1 MRKQRFL
8 NPFIAL
14 VVAAGAVVA
23 IFCAY
28 RLNRANLDAPF
39 LLLLLVSVVVGSRL
53 VIHIPRI
60 KGEITV
66 TDTLIFLTILMYGG
80 EAAVL
85 LAAIATLA
93 TSLRVTRKIKV
104 MLFNSAVMSCATF
117 STVEVLGF
125 GFGPIHLLSTISQS
139 ATFITALCLMASVQ
153 YVVNTFLVTIYTGC
167 KMDQPLWETWRTHYL
182 WASLTYFV
190 GASAAFILAKLV
202 GVVGFYALIGT
213 APIIATVYFTYKTY
227 LRNVEASA
235 EKADVARR
243 HLEELSNYNAEQNR
257 IREQFNQLE
266 KMSALGQLASGV
278 AHDFNNTLA
287 GILGRAELMLKKVK
301 DPEIE
306 RGLNIIIKAAE
317 DGAHTVKRIQ
327 DFARQR
333 RDHDFVQVAIDQIL
347 IDVNEIT
354 RPCWR
359 NRAQAGNIHIN
370 LNLHIDSNAVV
381 MGDASELRE
390 VLVNM
395 VFNAVDA
402 MPEGGRLTLSAE
414 QHDGLVEISVSDTGI
429 GMDHE
434 VRSRIFDPFF
444 TTKGNAGMG
453 MGLAVSYGIIQR
465 HQGNIEVE
473 SEPARG
479 TTFRIKLPV
488 AEVPAAAKISVEEP
502 PAPLKL
508 VSNSNGPKILVVDD
522 EASIREMLAEIL
534 KSEGYEVT
542 LAESGSEALA
552 LFNTEKYAAVFT
564 DVGMPGMSGWELARA
579 VRELDSKIPLAVVTG
594 WGDAVGSAEQ
604 EAAKVDWVVTKP
616 FSITNIMEIIGEVS
630 CRLSEQSDIKLNTGT
645 YG

>member
-8 NPFIAL
+8 NPYIAL
-14 VVAAGAVVA
+14 VVAAGGVVG

-28 RLNRANLDAPF
+28 RFNRANLDVPF

-53 VIHIPRI
+53 IIHIPRI

-66 TDTLIFLTILMYGG
+66 NDTLIFLTILMYGG

-117 STVEVLGF
+117 STVEILGF
-125 GFGPIHLLSTISQS
+125 GFGPIHLLSTTGQS
-139 ATFITALCLMASVQ
+139 ATFITTLCVMASVQ
-153 YVVNTFLVTIYTGC
+153 YAVNTFLVTIYTGC

-190 GASAAFILAKLV
+190 GASAAFILVKLI
-202 GVVGFYALIGT
+202 GGVGFYALIGT

-235 EKADVARR
+235 EKVEVARR
-243 HLEELSNYNAEQNR
+243 HVEELSNYNAEQNR
-257 IREQFNQLE
+257 IREQFIQLE

-306 RGLNIIIKAAE
+306 RGLNIIIKAAG

-333 RDHDFVQVAIDQIL
+333 RDHDFVPVAIDQIL

-354 RPCWR
+354 RPRWR
-359 NRAQAGNIHIN
+359 DRAQAGNIHIN

-414 QHDGLVEISVSDTGI
+414 QQDGLVEISVSDTGI

-473 SEPARG
+473 SEPAHG

-488 AEVPAAAKISVEEP
+488 AEVPSAAEISVEP

-508 VSNSNGPKILVVDD
+508 VSNSNVPKILVVDD
-522 EASIREMLAEIL
+522 EAFLRELLAEIL
-534 KSEGYEVT
+534 ESEGYEVT
-542 LAESGSEALA
+542 LAESGPEALA
-552 LFNTEKYAAVFT
+552 LFNTEKYGAVFT
-564 DVGMPGMSGWELARA
+564 DIGMPGMSGWELARA
-579 VRELDSKIPLAVVTG
+579 VRELDSKIPLAVITG

-604 EAAKVDWVVTKP
+604 EGAKVDWVVTKP
-616 FSITNIMEIIGEVS
+616 FSISNIIEIIGEIS
-630 CRLSEQSDIKLNTGT
+630 CRLSKQSGIKLNTGT

>member
-1 MRKQRFL
+1 VSKQRFL

-14 VVAAGAVVA
+14 VVTAGAVVG

-28 RLNRANLDAPF
+28 RLNRANLDVPF
-39 LLLLLVSVVVGSRL
+39 LLLVLVSVVVGSRL
-53 VIHIPRI
+53 IIHIPRI
-60 KGEITV
+60 RGEITV
-66 TDTLIFLTILMYGG
+66 TDTLIFLTLLMYGG

-104 MLFNSAVMSCATF
+104 ILFNSAVMSCATF
-117 STVEVLGF
+117 GTVEVLGF
-125 GFGPIHLLSTISQS
+125 GFGSIHLLSTTGQS

-167 KMDQPLWETWRTHYL
+167 KMDQAFWQTWRTHYL

-190 GASAAFILAKLV
+190 GASAAFILAKLI
-202 GVVGFYALIGT
+202 GVVGFYALIGL

-227 LRNVEASA
+227 LTNVEASS
-235 EKADVARR
+235 EKVEVARR
-243 HLEELSNYNAEQNR
+243 HVEELSNYNAEQVR

-287 GILGRAELMLKKVK
+287 GILGRAELMLIKVT

-306 RGLNIIIKAAE
+306 RGLNIIIKAAG

-333 RDHDFVQVAIDQIL
+333 RDHDFVHVAIDQIL

-354 RPCWR
+354 RPRWK

-429 GMDHE
+429 GMDQE

-488 AEVPAAAKISVEEP
+488 AELPAVAEIPVEP

-508 VSNSNGPKILVVDD
+508 VSNSNLPKLLVVDD
-522 EASIREMLAEIL
+522 EASLRELLAEIL
-534 KSEGYEVT
+534 ESEGYEVT
-542 LAESGSEALA
+542 LAEGGAEALA
-552 LFNTEKYAAVFT
+552 LFNTGTYGAVFT

-579 VRELDSKIPLAVVTG
+579 IRELDSQIPIAVVTG

-604 EAAKVDWVVTKP
+604 ENAKVDWVVTKP
-616 FSITNIMEIIGEVS
+616 FFISEIIEIIGEIS
-630 CRLSEQSDIKLNTGT
+630 LRLSKQGTQLSTGT